1 MSVLRKPVPI
11 LISLLAA
18 AACAPES
25 GPPPDAADRVFSNPV
40 IAGFSRDG
48 EEWSVL
54 GEGVDGV
61 RLSPAVIEGYNYTGA
76 YVGLYASSNGA
87 ATDNHADFQFF
98 RYRPMGESRDH
109 WYHRQEN
116 RAAGE

>member
-40 IAGFSRDG
+40 IAGFSRDPSIARVG
-48 EEWSVL
+48 E
-54 GEGVDGV
+54 DFY
-61 RLSPAVIEGYNYTGA
+61 LSPAVIEGYNYTGA